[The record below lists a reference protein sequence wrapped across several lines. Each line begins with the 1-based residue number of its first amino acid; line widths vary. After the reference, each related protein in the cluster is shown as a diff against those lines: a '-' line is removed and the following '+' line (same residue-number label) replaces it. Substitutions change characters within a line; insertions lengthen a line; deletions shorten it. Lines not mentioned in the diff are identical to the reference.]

1 MKKKTFLVYILAASM
16 IFSLSGCRAKITET
30 ETETTTSSETESETV
45 KETETEKTTEK
56 QSETQKATEKASSTG
71 TSSSKSTSSKDK
83 STSTEKN
90 TSTEKTTVKPSTI
103 QNNTQNTES
112 ASSSAGTQMC
122 PYCYQQISLAS
133 DGAGSTIYADHVAQ
147 EKAWSDYM
155 NSTEAAQTTPSTDT
169 PSTDTPSTDAS
180 TPETSST
187 NSDTAQCPYCYQYF
201 TVSDGS
207 YSAHLDAENSSL
219 GLPEGSD
226 YITCPL
232 CGNTYQSGVEYDTH
246 YCTGVNNE

>member
-16 IFSLSGCRAKITET
+16 IFSLSGCRTKLTET
-30 ETETTTSSETESETV
+30 ETETATSSETESETS
-45 KETETEKTTEK
+45 KETETEKKTVK
-56 QSETQKATEKASSTG
+56 QSETEKATEKTSSTG
-71 TSSSKSTSSKDK
+71 TSSSKNTSSKNK
-83 STSTEKN
+83 GTSAEKN

-103 QNNTQNTES
+103 QNNTQTTES

-155 NSTEAAQTTPSTDT
+155 NSTEATQTTPSTDT
-169 PSTDTPSTDAS
+169 SSTDAS

-187 NSDTAQCPYCYQYF
+187 NSNTAQCPYCYQYF

-232 CGNTYQSGVEYDTH
+232 CGNTYQRGVEYDTH
-246 YCTGVNNE
+246 YCTGINHE

>member
-16 IFSLSGCRAKITET
+16 VFSLSGCRTKLAET
-30 ETETTTSSETESETV
+30 ETSTSSETETA
-45 KETETEKTTEK
+45 KESETEKKAEK
-56 QSETQKATEKASSTG
+56 QSETQKTTEKASSAG
-71 TSSSKSTSSKDK
+71 TSSSKNTSSKDK
-83 STSTEKN
+83 STSTEKKS
-90 TSTEKTTVKPSTI
+90 STEKTTVKPSTVP
-103 QNNTQNTES
+103 NNTPSTES
-112 ASSSAGTQMC
+112 SASSAGTQMC

-155 NSTEAAQTTPSTDT
+155 NSTDSTQT
-169 PSTDTPSTDAS
+169 TPSTDAS

-207 YSAHLDAENSSL
+207 YSAHLSAENSSL
-219 GLPEGSD
+219 GLPDGSD
-226 YITCPL
+226 YVTCPL
-232 CGNTYQSGVEYDTH
+232 CGNTYQRGVEYDTH
-246 YCTGVNNE
+246 YCTGINHE